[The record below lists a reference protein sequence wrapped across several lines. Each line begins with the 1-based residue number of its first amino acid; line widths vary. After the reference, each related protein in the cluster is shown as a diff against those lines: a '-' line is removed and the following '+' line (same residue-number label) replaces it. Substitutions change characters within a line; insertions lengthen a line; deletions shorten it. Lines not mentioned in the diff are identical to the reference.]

1 MSKATWTPRRFAR
14 RRVWRIII
22 AACATLAACG
32 AGFIVNQRKSI
43 ALEVDG
49 KTKQVTTYAAS
60 LPEFLKQQ
68 HITIQ
73 SHDQAQS
80 QSGYWLSNDDI
91 VRVRKA
97 YEVMLNIDG
106 HIVPYW
112 TYANSAAQLEQY
124 FHQNDQEASKVSVDI
139 PNVYNELSG
148 GILLDTTGNVQ
159 VVANGKTSTVN
170 GNQTVASIL
179 DSEGVNVGPD
189 TLVSVQH
196 RNNQTVLMV
205 QKVSYA
211 TVTKTVNIAF
221 NVQTVMDPN
230 LYQGTT
236 VIRQQGVQ
244 GSQTQTLKLTYLDGK
259 QYSEQLLKSVI
270 NKPAVNEI
278 IALGTKKKPV
288 AQTASGSSNA
298 SSSDAPQVV
307 AQGTVST
314 QQTAAAA
321 AQKAAAAQAAAEKAA
336 QAAAAQKAQQEAAAA
351 AAQKAA
357 EQAAAQKAQQKA
369 AAQAAAQKAQ
379 QEAAAAAAQKAAQ
392 EKAAQEAAAQAAA
405 EKAAQAAAAQK
416 AAEQAAAQ
424 KAQQKAAAQAAAQK
438 AQQEA
443 AEQAAAQAAAAAQKA
458 AQEKAAQEAA
468 QRAAAQAAAQKA
480 AAQAQAASTANLS
493 GELSPAQAQSLARA
507 MEEDRYGW
515 GSGQF
520 SCLVSL
526 WNRESGWRWNAENA
540 YSGAYGIPQAL
551 PPSKMGAGY
560 QYDARVQISW
570 GLSYIA
576 QRYGTPCGAW
586 GHELSHGWY

>member
-148 GILLDTTGNVQ
+148 GILLNTTGNVQ
-159 VVANGKTSTVN
+159 VIANGKTSTVN

-288 AQTASGSSNA
+288 AQTASGSSDA
-298 SSSDAPQVV
+298 PSSAAPQVV

-314 QQTAAAA
+314 QQTDAQAQ
-321 AQKAAAAQAAAEKAA
+321 QKAAAAQAAQK
-336 QAAAAQKAQQEAAAA
+336 AAAQT
-351 AAQKAA
+351 AA
-357 EQAAAQKAQQKA
+357 EK

-379 QEAAAAAAQKAAQ
+379 QEAAEQAAAQAAAAAAQKAAQ
-392 EKAAQEAAAQAAA
+392 EKAAQEAAAQAAQKA
-405 EKAAQAAAAQK
+405 AQEKAAQAAAAQK
-416 AAEQAAAQ
+416 AAEQAAA
-424 KAQQKAAAQAAAQK
+424 QKAAAQAAAQK

-443 AEQAAAQAAAAAQKA
+443 AEQAAAQAAAAAAQKAAQKA
-458 AQEKAAQEAA
+458 AQEKAAQEAAA

-493 GELSPAQAQSLARA
+493 GELSPTQAQSLARA
-507 MEEDRYGW
+507 MEKDRYGW

-586 GHELSHGWY
+586 GHELSYGWY

>member
-357 EQAAAQKAQQKA
+357 
-369 AAQAAAQKAQ
+369 
-379 QEAAAAAAQKAAQ
+379 Q

-416 AAEQAAAQ
+416 AAAQAAAEKAAQAAAAQ
-424 KAQQKAAAQAAAQK
+424 KAAEQAAAQK

-560 QYDARVQISW
+560 QYNARVQISW

>member
-1 MSKATWTPRRFAR
+1 MRRYSEDDQYGLPRENWLNPDTDAGLDMMRHRRGKPDMSKATWTPRRFAR
-14 RRVWRIII
+14 RRMWRIII

-148 GILLDTTGNVQ
+148 GILLNTTGNVQ
-159 VVANGKTSTVN
+159 VIANGKTSTVN

-288 AQTASGSSNA
+288 AQTASGSSDA
-298 SSSDAPQVV
+298 PSSAAPQVV

-314 QQTAAAA
+314 QQTDAQAQQKAAAAQAAAAA
-321 AQKAAAAQAAAEKAA
+321 AQKAAAEK
-336 QAAAAQKAQQEAAAA
+336 
-351 AAQKAA
+351 
-357 EQAAAQKAQQKA
+357 
-369 AAQAAAQKAQ
+369 
-379 QEAAAAAAQKAAQ
+379 
-392 EKAAQEAAAQAAA
+392 
-405 EKAAQAAAAQK
+405 
-416 AAEQAAAQ
+416 
-424 KAQQKAAAQAAAQK
+424 AAQAAAQK

-443 AEQAAAQAAAAAQKA
+443 AEQAAAQAAAAAAQKA
-458 AQEKAAQEAA
+458 AQEKAAQEAAA

-507 MEEDRYGW
+507 MEKDRYGW

-526 WNRESGWRWNAENA
+526 WNRESGWPWNAENA

-586 GHELSHGWY
+586 GHELSYGWY

>member
-148 GILLDTTGNVQ
+148 GILLNTTGNVQ
-159 VVANGKTSTVN
+159 VIANGKTSTVN

-196 RNNQTVLMV
+196 QNNQTVLMV

-288 AQTASGSSNA
+288 AQTASGSSDA
-298 SSSDAPQVV
+298 PSSAAPQVV

-314 QQTAAAA
+314 QQTDAQAQ
-321 AQKAAAAQAAAEKAA
+321 QKAAAAQAAQK
-336 QAAAAQKAQQEAAAA
+336 AAAQT
-351 AAQKAA
+351 AA
-357 EQAAAQKAQQKA
+357 EK

-379 QEAAAAAAQKAAQ
+379 QEAAEQAAAQAAAAAAQKAAQ
-392 EKAAQEAAAQAAA
+392 EKAAQEAAAQAAQKA
-405 EKAAQAAAAQK
+405 AQEKAAQAAAAQK
-416 AAEQAAAQ
+416 AAEQAAA
-424 KAQQKAAAQAAAQK
+424 QKAAAQAAAQK

-443 AEQAAAQAAAAAQKA
+443 AEQAAAQAAAAAAQKAAQKA
-458 AQEKAAQEAA
+458 AQEKAAQEAAA

-493 GELSPAQAQSLARA
+493 GELSPTQAQSLARA
-507 MEEDRYGW
+507 MEKDRYGW

-586 GHELSHGWY
+586 GHELSYGWY

>member
-148 GILLDTTGNVQ
+148 GILLNTTGNVQ
-159 VVANGKTSTVN
+159 VIANGKTATVN

-196 RNNQTVLMV
+196 QNNQTVLMV

-244 GSQTQTLKLTYLDGK
+244 GSQTQTLKITYLDGK

-288 AQTASGSSNA
+288 AQTASGSSDA
-298 SSSDAPQVV
+298 PSSAAPQVI

-314 QQTAAAA
+314 QQTDAQAQ
-321 AQKAAAAQAAAEKAA
+321 QKAAAAQAAA
-336 QAAAAQKAQQEAAAA
+336 Q

-357 EQAAAQKAQQKA
+357 
-369 AAQAAAQKAQ
+369 
-379 QEAAAAAAQKAAQ
+379 
-392 EKAAQEAAAQAAA
+392 A
-405 EKAAQAAAAQK
+405 EK
-416 AAEQAAAQ
+416 
-424 KAQQKAAAQAAAQK
+424 AAQAAAQK

-443 AEQAAAQAAAAAQKA
+443 AEQAAAQAAAAAAQKAAQQKA
-458 AQEKAAQEAA
+458 AQEAAA

-586 GHELSHGWY
+586 GHELSYGWY

>member
-1 MSKATWTPRRFAR
+1 M
-14 RRVWRIII
+14 WRIII

-298 SSSDAPQVV
+298 PSSDAPQVV

-314 QQTAAAA
+314 QQTDAAA

-336 QAAAAQKAQQEAAAA
+336 QA
-351 AAQKAA
+351 
-357 EQAAAQKAQQKA
+357 
-369 AAQAAAQKAQ
+369 AAAQKAQ

-438 AQQEA
+438 AQQDA
-443 AEQAAAQAAAAAQKA
+443 AEQAAAQAAAAAAQKA

>member
-148 GILLDTTGNVQ
+148 GILLNTTGNVQ
-159 VVANGKTSTVN
+159 VIANGKTATVN

-196 RNNQTVLMV
+196 QNNQTILMV

-244 GSQTQTLKLTYLDGK
+244 GSQTQTLKITYLDGK

-288 AQTASGSSNA
+288 AQTASGSSDA
-298 SSSDAPQVV
+298 PSSAAPQVI

-314 QQTAAAA
+314 QQTDAQAQ
-321 AQKAAAAQAAAEKAA
+321 QKAAAAQAAAEKAA
-336 QAAAAQKAQQEAAAA
+336 QA
-351 AAQKAA
+351 
-357 EQAAAQKAQQKA
+357 
-369 AAQAAAQKAQ
+369 AAAQKAQ

-424 KAQQKAAAQAAAQK
+424 KAQQQAAAQAAAQK

-443 AEQAAAQAAAAAQKA
+443 AEQAAAQAAAAAAQKA

-468 QRAAAQAAAQKA
+468 QRAAAQAAAQRA

>member
-357 EQAAAQKAQQKA
+357 
-369 AAQAAAQKAQ
+369 
-379 QEAAAAAAQKAAQ
+379 Q

-443 AEQAAAQAAAAAQKA
+443 AEQAAAQAAAAAAQKA

-468 QRAAAQAAAQKA
+468 QRAAAQAAAQRA

>member
-321 AQKAAAAQAAAEKAA
+321 AQKAAAAQAAAERLPRPLRRRRPNRKPLPRLRRRPRRRRQPKRPPLRPLLKRLPRPPRRRKPPLRPLLKRLPRPPRRRKPLNRLRRRKPNRRPPPRLRRRRPNRKPQSRRPPKLPRLRRRPRRRRQPKRPLSAPPPRPRRRRPPP
-336 QAAAAQKAQQEAAAA
+336 KRRPRP
-351 AAQKAA
+351 
-357 EQAAAQKAQQKA
+357 
-369 AAQAAAQKAQ
+369 
-379 QEAAAAAAQKAAQ
+379 
-392 EKAAQEAAAQAAA
+392 
-405 EKAAQAAAAQK
+405 
-416 AAEQAAAQ
+416 
-424 KAQQKAAAQAAAQK
+424 
-438 AQQEA
+438 
-443 AEQAAAQAAAAAQKA
+443 
-458 AQEKAAQEAA
+458 
-468 QRAAAQAAAQKA
+468 QRTFP
-480 AAQAQAASTANLS
+480 AS
-493 GELSPAQAQSLARA
+493 
-507 MEEDRYGW
+507 
-515 GSGQF
+515 
-520 SCLVSL
+520 
-526 WNRESGWRWNAENA
+526 
-540 YSGAYGIPQAL
+540 
-551 PPSKMGAGY
+551 
-560 QYDARVQISW
+560 
-570 GLSYIA
+570 
-576 QRYGTPCGAW
+576 
-586 GHELSHGWY
+586 

>member
-148 GILLDTTGNVQ
+148 GILLNTTGNVQ
-159 VVANGKTSTVN
+159 VIANGKTATVN

-196 RNNQTVLMV
+196 QNNQTVLMV

-244 GSQTQTLKLTYLDGK
+244 GSQTQTLKITYLDGK

-288 AQTASGSSNA
+288 AQTASGSSDA
-298 SSSDAPQVV
+298 PSSAAPQVI

-314 QQTAAAA
+314 QQTDAQAQQKAAA
-321 AQKAAAAQAAAEKAA
+321 AQAAQKAAAQAAAEKAA
-336 QAAAAQKAQQEAAAA
+336 QAAAQKAQQEAA
-351 AAQKAA
+351 
-357 EQAAAQKAQQKA
+357 EQAAAQ
-369 AAQAAAQKAQ
+369 
-379 QEAAAAAAQKAAQ
+379 AAAAAAQKAAQ
-392 EKAAQEAAAQAAA
+392 QKAAQEAAAQAAQKA
-405 EKAAQAAAAQK
+405 AAQKAAQAAAAQK
-416 AAEQAAAQ
+416 AAEQAAA
-424 KAQQKAAAQAAAQK
+424 QKAAAQAAAQK

-443 AEQAAAQAAAAAQKA
+443 AEQAAAQAAAAAAQKA
-458 AQEKAAQEAA
+458 AQEKAAQEAAA

-576 QRYGTPCGAW
+576 QRYDTPCGAW
-586 GHELSHGWY
+586 GHELSYGWY

>member
-298 SSSDAPQVV
+298 PSSDAPQVV

-336 QAAAAQKAQQEAAAA
+336 QAAAAQKAQQEAAA
-351 AAQKAA
+351 
-357 EQAAAQKAQQKA
+357 
-369 AAQAAAQKAQ
+369 
-379 QEAAAAAAQKAAQ
+379 
-392 EKAAQEAAAQAAA
+392 
-405 EKAAQAAAAQK
+405 
-416 AAEQAAAQ
+416 
-424 KAQQKAAAQAAAQK
+424 AAAQK

>member
-68 HITIQ
+68 HVTIQ

-159 VVANGKTSTVN
+159 VIANGKTSTVN

-298 SSSDAPQVV
+298 PSSNAPSSNAPQVV

-321 AQKAAAAQAAAEKAA
+321 AQKAAAAQTVAEKAA
-336 QAAAAQKAQQEAAAA
+336 QAAAAAQKAA
-351 AAQKAA
+351 AAQTVAEKAA
-357 EQAAAQKAQQKA
+357 Q
-369 AAQAAAQKAQ
+369 
-379 QEAAAAAAQKAAQ
+379 AAAAQKAAQ
-392 EKAAQEAAAQAAA
+392 EKAAQEAAQRAAAQAAAQKAQQEAAA

-416 AAEQAAAQ
+416 AAQEKAAQ
-424 KAQQKAAAQAAAQK
+424 EAAQRAAAQAAAQK

-520 SCLVSL
+520 SCLISL

-586 GHELSHGWY
+586 GHELSYGWY